1 MAIGVEPEHKS
12 IDYEFNKEA
21 MGVKQTNRH
30 KHASVEKV
38 KEMTKEAKGT
48 KRDTEFLFDEED
60 EVIAPRKGRKSTT
73 TTGEPKK
80 PRNMALAVQE
90 LQDKLA
96 HMGDKLQE
104 NIQRL
109 GHHAVCMQFMCSFF
123 FQTHFVSRCCSH
135 KESHKWRYSIETAAP
150 RNACIAATIN
160 CTSG

>member
-1 MAIGVEPEHKS
+1 MDVEIPQPKGIESLNFH
-12 IDYEFNKEA
+12 IAFNRFDDLQPDTTWLE
-21 MGVKQTNRH
+21 
-30 KHASVEKV
+30 
-38 KEMTKEAKGT
+38 EMIKEAKGT

-60 EVIAPRKGRKSTT
+60 EVIAPRKGRKSIT

-123 FQTHFVSRCCSH
+123 FRTHFVSRCCSH

-150 RNACIAATIN
+150 PNACIAATIN

>member
-1 MAIGVEPEHKS
+1 
-12 IDYEFNKEA
+12 

-30 KHASVEKV
+30 KHASAEKV

-48 KRDTEFLFDEED
+48 KRDTEFLFDEEE

-123 FQTHFVSRCCSH
+123 FERISFLGV
-135 KESHKWRYSIETAAP
+135 AP
-150 RNACIAATIN
+150 TKNP
-160 CTSG
+160 TSGGTALKRQRHRMLVLQQPSTALAASH